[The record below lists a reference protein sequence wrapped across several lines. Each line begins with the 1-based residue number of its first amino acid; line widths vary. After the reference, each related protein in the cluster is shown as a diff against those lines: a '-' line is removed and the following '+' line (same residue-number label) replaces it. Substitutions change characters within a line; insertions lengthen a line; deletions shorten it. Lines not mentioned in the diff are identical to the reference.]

1 MIYLKY
7 LAALATLTLLSPLCL
22 ARDKNEHSVTIYNS
36 IQVGSTQLKPGD
48 YTVEWQESS
57 TGVQVSFLQNGK
69 TVATVPG
76 TLKTNDDQVTQDD
89 VVTDT
94 INAKGS
100 VLKEIDFGRQK
111 EALFW
116 GRKAADNRCTLRVST

>member
-1 MIYLKY
+1 MKYLKY
-7 LAALATLTLLSPLCL
+7 LAVLSTLTLLSPLCL

-36 IQVGSTQLKPGD
+36 IQVGSTQLKAGD

-57 TGVQVSFLQNGK
+57 SGVQVSFLQNHK

-89 VVTDT
+89 IVTDT
-94 INAKGS
+94 SNANGN

-111 EALFW
+111 EALLF
-116 GRKAADNRCTLRVST
+116 GREGGR